1 MLNFFTDRDCF
12 TIVRPTEEEKDL
24 QMLQNIKDERLR
36 PEFVDQMVAL
46 RTRIFK
52 RVKPKMLNSR

>member
-36 PEFVDQMVAL
+36 TEFVDQMVAL

>member
-24 QMLQNIKDERLR
+24 QMLQNIKDEHLR